1 MEYMRIVLQRVT
13 RASVSVNGITTGSI
27 GHGILVLL
35 GIHARDTRSQADAL
49 AGKCVSLRIF
59 SDAAGKMN
67 RSLADTDGGA
77 LVVSQFTLYGDC
89 TKGTRPSFTNA
100 AAPEPARELYEY
112 FVAQLRS
119 RCPNVGT
126 GEFGALMNIE
136 LVNDGPV
143 TFVLD
148 A

>member
-1 MEYMRIVLQRVT
+1 MRIVLQRVT
-13 RASVSVNGITTGSI
+13 RASVSVNGLTTGSI
-27 GHGILVLL
+27 DRGILILL

-49 AGKCVSLRIF
+49 VGKCVSLRIF
-59 SDAAGKMN
+59 PDGAGKMN
-67 RSLADTDGGA
+67 RSLADAGGSA

-89 TKGTRPSFTNA
+89 TKGNRPSFANA
-100 AAPEPARELYEY
+100 AAPAQARELYEY
-112 FVAQLRS
+112 FVAQLRT
-119 RCPNVGT
+119 RCPNVST
-126 GEFGALMNIE
+126 GEFGALMNVD